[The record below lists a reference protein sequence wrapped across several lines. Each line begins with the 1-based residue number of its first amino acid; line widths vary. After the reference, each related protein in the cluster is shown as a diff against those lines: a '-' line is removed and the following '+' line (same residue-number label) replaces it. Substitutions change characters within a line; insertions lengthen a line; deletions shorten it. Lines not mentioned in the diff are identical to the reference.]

1 MSERAS
7 ESSARRVSP
16 IFPTATERVIV
27 VGAGISGL
35 TAGFRLRQRGFDVT
49 VLEASSA
56 TGGKMSSLR
65 RDGYVVNRAANILPS
80 SYAALQGLIR
90 DVGLA
95 DQVGEADP
103 VLGVP
108 RDGTLRRIRAS
119 GLAMVL
125 DGAATTL
132 LSLRSKILLRHLVVD
147 AVRMKSSLS
156 YANLGKAATFDTE
169 TVAGYCRRRL
179 NPEIQEYLV
188 EPILRALFT
197 SNADDVSVVDFF
209 FAAVNF
215 VGSGLMQYPGG
226 IDFLGNA
233 LAAHLDVRL
242 GAVVSQV
249 ERDADSATVTW
260 EADGETHSE
269 RVAACVLAV
278 SGAQVPGLYPQ
289 LDHVQREIMVDRL
302 RYGVTYVGHFA
313 LRSRPDEASLI
324 VPVPRSVDENL
335 CVVTFDHNSSPHSVP
350 PGRGLV
356 SSYWLNQWGAAR
368 ASRTDDE
375 LVAEMLPAMRK
386 IVPGIADELV
396 FTHVD
401 RWDPAVVSSYPG
413 WYAQVKRFGE
423 RIDATDRVQL
433 AGDYLTASST
443 NGCAVSGELAAERV
457 ERAVFR
463 TSTVRVAAA

>member
-1 MSERAS
+1 MT
-7 ESSARRVSP
+7 VTP
-16 IFPTATERVIV
+16 IFPTPTERAIV

-35 TAGFRLRQRGFDVT
+35 TAAFRLRQRGFDVT
-49 VLEASSA
+49 VLEASDA
-56 TGGKMSSLR
+56 VGGKMSSLR
-65 RDGYVVNRAANILPS
+65 RDGYIVNRAANILPS

-95 DQVGEADP
+95 DQMGEADP

-108 RDGTLRRIRAS
+108 RDGTMHRIRAS
-119 GLAMVL
+119 GLSMVL
-125 DGAATTL
+125 DGAATGL
-132 LSLRSKILLRHLVVD
+132 LSVRSKLLLRRLAAD
-147 AVRMKSSLS
+147 AVRMSSSLS
-156 YANLGKAATFDTE
+156 YADLGRAARFDVE
-169 TVAGYCRRRL
+169 TVGGYCRRRL

-209 FAAVNF
+209 FAAVKF

-226 IDFLGNA
+226 IDFLVTA

-242 GAVVSQV
+242 GAAVSRV
-249 ERDADSATVTW
+249 ERDAGSATVTW
-260 EADGETHSE
+260 EAAGETHSE

-289 LDHVQREIMVDRL
+289 LDPVQREILVDRL
-302 RYGVTYVGHFA
+302 RYAVTYGGHFA
-313 LRSRPDEASLI
+313 LRSRPAETALI

-335 CVVTFDHNSSPHSVP
+335 CVLTFDHLSSPQGVP

-356 SSYWLNQWGAAR
+356 SGYWLNSWSASM

-375 LVAEMLPAMRK
+375 VVAEMLPAVDK

-413 WYAQVKRFGE
+413 WYSHVKHFGE
-423 RIDATDRVQL
+423 RIDTTDRVQL

-443 NGCAVSGELAAERV
+443 NGCAVSGELAAQRV

-463 TSTVRVAAA
+463 TSTVPVAAA

>member
-1 MSERAS
+1 MP
-7 ESSARRVSP
+7 V
-16 IFPTATERVIV
+16 FPTATERAIV

-49 VLEASSA
+49 VLEASPA
-56 TGGKMSSLR
+56 VGGKMSSLR

-90 DVGLA
+90 DVGLG

-103 VLGVP
+103 VLGIP
-108 RDGTLRRIRAS
+108 REGTLHRIRAS
-119 GLAMVL
+119 GLSMVL
-125 DGAATTL
+125 DGAATAL
-132 LSLRSKILLRHLVVD
+132 LSARSKVLLRHLAVD
-147 AVRMKSSLS
+147 VVRMRSSLS
-156 YANLGKAATFDTE
+156 YADLGRAARFDTE

-179 NPEIQEYLV
+179 NPEIREYLV

-197 SNADDVSVVDFF
+197 ADADDVSVVDFF
-209 FAAVNF
+209 FAVVNF
-215 VGSGLMQYPGG
+215 VGSGLMRYPGG
-226 IDFLGNA
+226 IDFLVTA

-242 GAVVSQV
+242 GAVASQV
-249 ERDADSATVTW
+249 ERDADGATVTW
-260 EADGETHSE
+260 QAGGETHEE
-269 RVAACVLAV
+269 RVAGCVLAV
-278 SGAQVPGLYPQ
+278 SGAQVPELYPQ
-289 LDHVQREIMVDRL
+289 LDPVQREVMVDRL
-302 RYGVTYVGHFA
+302 RYAVTYVGHFA
-313 LRSRPDEASLI
+313 LRSRPDESALI

-335 CVVTFDHNSSPHSVP
+335 CVVTFDHLSSPQCVP

-356 SSYWLNQWGAAR
+356 SSYWLSRWSAAR

-375 LVAEMLPAMRK
+375 LVAEMLPAVGK
-386 IVPGIADELV
+386 IVPGVADELV
-396 FTHVD
+396 FSHVD

-413 WYAQVKRFGE
+413 WYAQVRRFGE
-423 RIDATDRVQL
+423 QIDPTHRVQL

-463 TSTVRVAAA
+463 TSTVPVAAA